1 MRPGIP
7 ISELAQVLRDARLL
21 DGVSGPEDT
30 LVTGVSH
37 DSRTIEPGDVFL
49 AWKGYET
56 DGHAYLEPARRAGAV
71 AAVVERPL
79 PEVDLPQLVVRDG
92 RHAAALV
99 ADHLFGRPGSGLPLV
114 GITGTN
120 GKTTTALLLRS
131 LLARRFGG
139 AAALGTLGVVGPDGR
154 VRPGTGGLTTP
165 GPVELARWLAEL
177 RDEGVGALTLEASSH
192 ALAQHRLDALR
203 FQVVVFTNL
212 SRDHLDYHGSMA
224 EYRDAKLR
232 LRELLAE
239 GGTVVVNAD
248 EPSWNA
254 LREGGALSFGTR
266 GEGDVRAANVIAT
279 PRGSR
284 FSLLFRGDTRAVDLP
299 LLGRFNVENALAAAA
314 AALALGLSLQEVAE
328 GLGAAPQIPGRME
341 VVVGEPFTILI
352 DFAHTPDAL
361 ETLLG
366 GLSALGPRRLVVL
379 FGAGGDRDR
388 GKRHPMAEAVARYA
402 DRVYLTSDNPRT
414 EDPERILD
422 DLQAGLGSVECIRE
436 PDRRAAI
443 RRAVLDLDAGD
454 LLVLAGKGHE
464 TVQVVGSERLPLDE
478 RLEVEAAMALRG
490 AA

>member
-37 DSRTIEPGDVFL
+37 DSRAITPGDIFV

-56 DGHAYLEPARRAGAV
+56 DGHAYLESARRAGAA
-71 AAVVERPL
+71 AAVVERAA
-79 PEVDLPQLVVRDG
+79 PELELPQLIVTDG

-99 ADHLFGRPGSGLPLV
+99 ADHLFGRPGSRMSLV

-131 LLARRFGG
+131 LLARRFGR

-154 VRPGTGGLTTP
+154 VRPGTGSLTTP

-177 RDEGVGALTLEASSH
+177 RDEGVGAVTLEASSH
-192 ALAQHRLDALR
+192 ALSQHRLDALR

-212 SRDHLDYHGSMA
+212 SRDHLDYHGTMA
-224 EYRDAKLR
+224 AYREAKLR

-248 EPSWNA
+248 EPSWDA

-266 GEGDVRAANVIAT
+266 GEGDVRAANVITT

-284 FSLLFRGDTRAVDLP
+284 FSLLFRGDSRAVDLP

-314 AALALGLSLQEVAE
+314 AALAMGLSLQEVAE
-328 GLGAAPQIPGRME
+328 GLEAAPQVRGRME
-341 VVVGEPFTILI
+341 VLVGEPFTILI

-361 ETLLG
+361 ETLLA
-366 GLSALGPRRLVVL
+366 GLSELGPRRLAVL

-388 GKRHPMAEAVARYA
+388 GKRRPMAEAVARHA
-402 DRVYLTSDNPRT
+402 DRVYLTSDNPRN
-414 EDPERILD
+414 EDPDAILD
-422 DLQAGLGSVECIRE
+422 DLQAGLGSVECVRE
-436 PDRRAAI
+436 SDRRAAI
-443 RRAVLDLDAGD
+443 RRAVLDLERGD

-464 TVQVVGSERLPLDE
+464 TVQVVGSERRPLDE